1 MKRSILGVAMAASVA
16 VALPMVAN
24 AATAQ
29 ATLVQKINN
38 AYGTRFK
45 VPQPSKSVFA
55 AQHQAAQHQAA
66 PHHA

>member
-1 MKRSILGVAMAASVA
+1 MRRSILSVAMAASIA
-16 VALPMVAN
+16 VALPMAAN

-45 VPQPSKSVFA
+45 VPQPSKSVS
-55 AQHQAAQHQAA
+55 AAQHQAA